1 MELDSFIDEAIA
13 SIEEESVPIVQPFV
27 DEPACPM
34 ETIQTPSGLFLNSL
48 SELLSQFIATQ
59 ETTSKGK
66 RCRDNSEDMP
76 AGTPRKLPRLM
87 CKKETEAVEGEIVPS
102 LVRLK

>member
-13 SIEEESVPIVQPFV
+13 SIEKESVSVVRDFV

-34 ETIQTPSGLFLNSL
+34 DAIQTPSGLFLTSL

-59 ETTSKGK
+59 ESTSKRK
-66 RCRDNSEDMP
+66 RCHDHAEEISH
-76 AGTPRKLPRLM
+76 GTPRKMPRLM

-102 LVRLK
+102 LVQLK